1 MPKNL
6 FAKSLTSCAIAQEK
20 VKPKQKSQRLLF
32 FSFGQT
38 FNERDQQSSRSCFSI
53 HSFIML
59 KY

>member
-32 FSFGQT
+32 FLLDRLLT
-38 FNERDQQSSRSCFSI
+38 NVTNSRHVRVFLYI
-53 HSFIML
+53 HL
-59 KY
+59 LC